1 MADSHRSAQ
10 KEKLGVCVSSQRHLR
25 HLIGITQAAQRAG
38 KEVVIFLTHKG
49 VLLTQE
55 PEFKKIAGKA
65 RYALCYAGWKANGL
79 EGKSVPGM
87 NETGFATQLRHA
99 EMMEEVDRYI
109 VL

>member
-1 MADSHRSAQ
+1 MADSHRSGQ
-10 KEKLGVCVSSQRHLR
+10 KEKLGICVSSRRHLH
-25 HLIGITQAAQRAG
+25 HLIGITEAARRAG

-55 PEFKKIAGKA
+55 PGFKKIAGNA

-87 NETGFATQLRHA
+87 DETVLPPSCATR
-99 EMMEEVDRYI
+99 R
-109 VL
+109 